1 VPRRL
6 PENTLPSFE
15 AALALGADGIELDV
29 HATADGVV
37 VVHHDPMLR
46 DGREIRRTE
55 WDQVRASRVAP
66 DVGIPT
72 LLEVCDVV
80 RDRAELFV
88 EIKGAGIEDAVVDV
102 LRGHAGTAAIHSF
115 DHELIGRLSRRGV
128 PHRLGLLIENAP
140 TEPRAVMKR
149 YGALDLWPE
158 RRVVTPQLVSDVH
171 AFGGRVL
178 PWTVND
184 RKDADRLRHWGVDGI
199 CTDDVT
205 MLD

>member
-1 VPRRL
+1 MPLRF

-37 VVHHDPMLR
+37 VVHHDPVLE
-46 DGREIRRTE
+46 DGREIRRTM
-55 WDQVRASRVAP
+55 WDQVRAARVAP

-88 EIKGAGIEDAVVDV
+88 EIKGDGIEDAVVDV

-115 DHELIGRLSRRGV
+115 DHMLIARLSRRGV

-140 TEPRAVMKR
+140 AEPRALMKR
-149 YGALDLWPE
+149 HGALDLWPE
-158 RRVVTPQLVSDVH
+158 RRVVTARLVSDVH
-171 AFGGRVL
+171 AFGGRVF

-184 RKDADRLRHWGVDGI
+184 GTEAVRLIAWGVDGL

-205 MLD
+205 ILA